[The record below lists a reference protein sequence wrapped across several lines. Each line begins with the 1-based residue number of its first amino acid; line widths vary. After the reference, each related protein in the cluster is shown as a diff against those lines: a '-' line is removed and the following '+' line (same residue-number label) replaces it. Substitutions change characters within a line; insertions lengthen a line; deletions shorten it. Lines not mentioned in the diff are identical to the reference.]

1 MEWIIFQR
9 NYHYELASG
18 DMKIILRS
26 HKCQADTNKPHIN
39 NDDSPPFSFP
49 SRRQP
54 TTYLRDLSVHIVVL
68 WHDAIIIV
76 EDQRELRFR

>member
-1 MEWIIFQR
+1 
-9 NYHYELASG
+9 
-18 DMKIILRS
+18 MKIILLS
-26 HKCQADTNKPHIN
+26 HKCQADTNKPHVII
-39 NDDSPPFSFP
+39 DDSPLSFP